1 MNLRQSLLG
10 LLAVSSLT
18 MPAMAAPFQ
27 NATVR
32 RILDGKEVFID
43 KTPARV
49 DQTAGNGQE
58 LSTGKSR
65 AELLFDRRALG
76 FLGNNSLIKLG
87 EECFRLDKGQVLI
100 NGPQNS
106 CLGTKVLG
114 IRGTTYVLSALDE
127 GGYRLSV
134 LSGEAIISDQGLQET
149 DQNSPDILEQYPRL
163 NPVIGFGSSA
173 WGSNASGSTLGQAAG
188 LILGEASFFLPLRQS
203 EGSKVLYNYSTASS
217 NFDSSWGASTEFG
230 YKWFNP
236 NNRSISSLL
245 VGYDA
250 WETSQCVHSQ
260 LALGGQW
267 QKKRWQFG
275 VTGGIPIDDC
285 ENNLGFAIGQI
296 GVPIIDLGEQ
306 SVLLSLSPYVM
317 HGIGNTYG
325 GGRIGLNVPVGESVN
340 LSAYGQYDELL
351 DTVIGGQIS
360 YRFGTNGGFVNDPNI
375 QPTRTTPIPWQSAE
389 FNEFKT
395 GRPIQLALGGDA
407 SMVRPLITTAS
418 GALANEPSDQESGIT
433 LRSGEEA
440 VFDADG
446 NLLSRNA
453 MSREQFA
460 QLVLDNMSGQNLLP
474 ESHVIGLIYQEL
486 YGLPNQELLAILGS
500 DWLVAARKPY
510 PRLRAANN
518 LVVPENKLPKEEEE
532 EVVEEVEEEEEEEE
546 EEEAQAQPIS
556 VQYVC
561 GGGGTNPSFAYY
573 VGTSVGGPRPDAIIF
588 SAESPSQPSC
598 QNFPAGTS
606 GTEPTSPEIINP

>member
-1 MNLRQSLLG
+1 MHLRQSLLG
-10 LLAVSSLT
+10 LLAISSLT
-18 MPAMAAPFQ
+18 VPAMAAPFQ

-49 DQTAGNGQE
+49 DQTAGKGQE
-58 LSTGKSR
+58 LSTGQSR

-114 IRGTTYVLSALDE
+114 IRGTTYVLNALNE

-134 LSGEAIISDQGLQET
+134 LSGEAIISDQGIAEI

-173 WGSNASGSTLGQAAG
+173 WGSNASGTTLGQAAG
-188 LILGEASFFLPLRQS
+188 LILGDASFFLPISQS
-203 EGSKVLYNYSTASS
+203 QGSKLFYNYSTASS
-217 NFDSSWGASTEFG
+217 NFDTSWGASTEFG
-230 YKWFNP
+230 YKWFDP
-236 NNRSISSLL
+236 NNRSISSVL
-245 VGYDA
+245 VGYDG
-250 WETSQCVHSQ
+250 WKTSGCFHSQ
-260 LALGGQW
+260 LAIGGQW
-267 QKKRWQFG
+267 QKDRWQFG
-275 VTGGIPIDDC
+275 ATGGIPVDGCD
-285 ENNLGFAIGQI
+285 NNLGFAIGQI

-360 YRFGTNGGFVNDPNI
+360 YRFGTNGGFVNDPNM
-375 QPTRTTPIPWQSAE
+375 QPARTTPVPWQSAE

-407 SMVRPLITTAS
+407 SMVSPLVTTDS
-418 GALANEPSDQESGIT
+418 GALANQPSGEESSIT
-433 LRSGEEA
+433 LQAGEEA

-460 QLVLDNMSGQNLLP
+460 QLVFENMDGQNLLP
-474 ESHVIGLIYQEL
+474 ESHVISLIYQEL
-486 YGLPNQELLAILGS
+486 YGLPNPQLLSILGS
-500 DWLVAARKPY
+500 DWLVAARRPY
-510 PRLRAANN
+510 PRLRAANS
-518 LVVPENKLPKEEEE
+518 LVIPENKLPKEEEVVE
-532 EVVEEVEEEEEEEE
+532 EVVEEEVVEEEPEPE
-546 EEEAQAQPIS
+546 PI
-556 VQYVC
+556 VLTYVC
-561 GGGGTNPSFAYY
+561 KAIVDQGPSYNYY
-573 VGTSVGGPRPDAIIF
+573 VGSTEGGPF
-588 SAESPSQPSC
+588 SSAVRFTVQSPSQPSC
-598 QNFPAGTS
+598 QGLFAGVFNDAV
-606 GTEPTSPEIINP
+606 TSPELI